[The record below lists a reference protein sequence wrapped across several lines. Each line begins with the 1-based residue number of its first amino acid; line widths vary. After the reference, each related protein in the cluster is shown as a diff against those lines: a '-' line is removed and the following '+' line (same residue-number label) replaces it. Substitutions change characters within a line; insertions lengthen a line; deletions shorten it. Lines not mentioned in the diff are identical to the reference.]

1 MKKAKKFL
9 TALTASVLSVS
20 ALSSFTASAENEAP
34 VSNNDY
40 IAEQLIKELDE
51 HMAEKGYVKANEK
64 FHSLYCK
71 RPYFSQLYNPNSYY
85 LEYFEDYEK
94 RPDCP
99 GVWAF
104 NIDSAYIDL
113 YCEFSEEISTDDIN
127 NYIKEKHPEFEDNK
141 FNGKIFHIRD
151 YLIPAND
158 KLDIKGLIDELKE
171 NNMIETA
178 ELRYGRILERSGY
191 AGHHI
196 QPMSWF
202 QPTDSLYTS
211 VADEFITTKQDILD
225 YYAAGNIDCE
235 FGLIVTAKKLPEDVE
250 YISFEEKYDND
261 LFELIAGPYY
271 GYIPITPEEAAEL
284 DKEIFD
290 AIEFFSAVPHENTL
304 ENQIDLLYEIN
315 NDVYIYSNDIG
326 YADGGGRNLPL
337 MTIEVDVTNAINGDA
352 NCDGKFTIA
361 DSTAILQ
368 ALGNPDKYGLSLE
381 GEYNADCSGTFDG
394 VTAADAVFIQ
404 RKLAKGIE

>member
-1 MKKAKKFL
+1 MKKTKRFL

-20 ALSSFTASAENEAP
+20 ALSSFTASAENETP

-51 HMAEKGYVKANEK
+51 YMAEKGYVKANEK
-64 FHSLYCK
+64 FYPLYFE
-71 RPYFSQLYNPNSYY
+71 RPYFSRLYNPNSYQ
-85 LEYFEDYEK
+85 LAYFEDYEN

-99 GVWAF
+99 GVWGV
-104 NIDSAYIDL
+104 NVDSAYIDL
-113 YCEFSEEISTDDIN
+113 YCEFSEGISTDDIN

-151 YLIPAND
+151 YRIPAND
-158 KLDIKGLIDELKE
+158 KIDIKGLIDELKE

-178 ELRYGRILERSGY
+178 ELRYGDIQERSGY
-191 AGHHI
+191 AGHHME
-196 QPMSWF
+196 PMSWF
-202 QPTDSLYTS
+202 RPTEVFSS
-211 VADEFITTKQDILD
+211 IADEFITTKQDILD

-235 FGLIVTAKKLPEDVE
+235 FGIIVITEKLPEGVE
-250 YISFEEKYDND
+250 YIPFGDMYNID
-261 LFELIAGPYY
+261 YY
-271 GYIPITPEEAAEL
+271 NKTADYHGYIPITPEEAAEL

-352 NCDGKFTIA
+352 NCDKKFTIA

-368 ALGNPDKYGLSLE
+368 SIGNPDKYGLSLE